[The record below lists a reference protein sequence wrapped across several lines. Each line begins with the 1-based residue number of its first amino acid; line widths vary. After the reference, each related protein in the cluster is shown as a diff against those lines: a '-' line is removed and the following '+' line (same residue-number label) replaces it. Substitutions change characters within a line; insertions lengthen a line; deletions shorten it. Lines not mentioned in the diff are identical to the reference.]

1 MGIAAH
7 IKVIGRGKDGA
18 RALGREQAADLF
30 GQVLD
35 GGVSELELGAFCLA
49 MRIKGETPDELIGF
63 LQATTE
69 RCIDLRPALACAPR
83 GVVLLPSYNGSRKL
97 PNLTPLLAWALA
109 RRGVGVLVHGPSEDP
124 TRVTS
129 SQVFA
134 AGGWPRVKDA
144 TQLAA
149 CWQAGQPAFI
159 DIADL
164 CPSVARLLAVRW
176 TVGLRNP
183 AHTIVKLLD
192 PFAAGTP
199 DGAGSNA
206 CALPRLRVINHT
218 HPEYGES
225 LAGFISLSG
234 ASALLMRG
242 TEGEPVADARRQPRF
257 DVFLGGQR
265 QDALSRAPVEGVL
278 VSLPEL
284 PEGREAAVTASW
296 IESVRNDPQRL
307 PAAIEAQADCLAQAL
322 SSLQSRRPSASTT
335 A

>member
-18 RALGREQAADLF
+18 RPLSREQAHDLMS
-30 GQVLD
+30 QVLD
-35 GGVSELELGAFCLA
+35 GQVTDLEIGAFCLA

-69 RCIDLRPALACAPR
+69 RCIDLRAALPSATG

-97 PNLTPLLAWALA
+97 PNLTPLLAWELA

-124 TRVTS
+124 TRITS
-129 SQVFA
+129 AQVFA

-144 TQLAA
+144 AQLSSS
-149 CWQAGQPAFI
+149 WQAGQPAFI
-159 DIADL
+159 DITDL

-192 PFAAGTP
+192 PFARFAQEEPMRSEEATP
-199 DGAGSNA
+199 
-206 CALPRLRVINHT
+206 PRLRVINHT

-225 LAGFISLSG
+225 LAGFIALSG
-234 ASALLMRG
+234 ADALLMRG

-257 DVFLGGQR
+257 DVFLRGQR

-278 VSLPEL
+278 VSLPDL
-284 PEGREAAVTASW
+284 PEGREADITADW
-296 IESVRNDPQRL
+296 IESVRHEPALL
-307 PAAIEAQADCLAQAL
+307 PAAIEAQADCLVQALAQA
-322 SSLQSRRPSASTT
+322 RRSATP
-335 A
+335 AL

>member
-1 MGIAAH
+1 MGIAAY

-18 RALGREQAADLF
+18 RPLSREQAHELLS
-30 GQVLD
+30 QVLD
-35 GGVSELELGAFCLA
+35 GQVTDLEIGAFCLA

-69 RCIDLRPALACAPR
+69 RCIDLRPALAAAPR

-109 RRGVGVLVHGPSEDP
+109 RRGVGVLVHGPAHDP
-124 TRVTS
+124 TRITS

-134 AGGWPRVKDA
+134 AAGWPQVQDA

-149 CWQAGQPAFI
+149 CWQSGQPAFI

-164 CPSVARLLAVRW
+164 CPSVARLLDVRW

-192 PFAAGTP
+192 PFALLGPEEVSAAT
-199 DGAGSNA
+199 A
-206 CALPRLRVINHT
+206 PRLRVINHT

-225 LAGFISLSG
+225 LAGFIALSG
-234 ASALLMRG
+234 ADALLMRG

-265 QDALSRAPVEGVL
+265 KDALSRAPLEGVL

-284 PEGREAAVTASW
+284 PEGREADVTASW
-296 IESVRNDPQRL
+296 IESVRHDPQRL
-307 PAAIEAQADCLAQAL
+307 PASIDAQADCLVQAL
-322 SSLQSRRPSASTT
+322 SQVRTT

>member
-1 MGIAAH
+1 MGIAAY

-18 RALGREQAADLF
+18 RPLSREQAHELLS
-30 GQVLD
+30 QVLD
-35 GGVSELELGAFCLA
+35 GQVTDLEIGAFCLA

-69 RCIDLRPALACAPR
+69 RCIDLRPALTAAPN

-109 RRGVGVLVHGPSEDP
+109 RRGVGVLVHGPAADP

-129 SQVFA
+129 AQVFT
-134 AGGWPRVKDA
+134 AGHWPQVKDA

-159 DIADL
+159 DITDL
-164 CPSVARLLAVRW
+164 CPSVARLLDVRW

-192 PFAAGTP
+192 PFALGTP
-199 DGAGSNA
+199 VGDDDGTGANA
-206 CALPRLRVINHT
+206 STTPRLRVINHT

-225 LAGFISLSG
+225 LAGFIALSG
-234 ASALLMRG
+234 ADALLMRG

-284 PEGREAAVTASW
+284 PEGREADVTASW
-296 IESVRNDPQRL
+296 IESVRHDPQRL
-307 PAAIEAQADCLAQAL
+307 PASIEAQADCLVQAL
-322 SSLQSRRPSASTT
+322 SQAQ
-335 A
+335 AAA

>member
-7 IKVIGRGKDGA
+7 IKVIGRGKEGA
-18 RALGREQAADLF
+18 RPLSREQAHELLS
-30 GQVLD
+30 QVLD
-35 GGVSELELGAFCLA
+35 GQVTDLEIGAFCLA
-49 MRIKGETPDELIGF
+49 MRIKGETPEELIGF

-69 RCIDLRPALACAPR
+69 RCIDLRPALAAAPH

-109 RRGVGVLVHGPSEDP
+109 RRGVAVLVHGPATDP

-134 AGGWPRVKDA
+134 AGGWPQVKNA
-144 TQLAA
+144 TQLGA

-164 CPSVARLLAVRW
+164 CPTMDRLLAVRW

-183 AHTIVKLLD
+183 GHTIVKLLD
-192 PFAAGTP
+192 PFAQAGAE
-199 DGAGSNA
+199 GAA
-206 CALPRLRVINHT
+206 VQHTPRLRVINHT

-225 LAGFISLSG
+225 LAGFIALSG
-234 ASALLMRG
+234 ADALLMRG

-265 QDALSRAPVEGVL
+265 RDELSRAPEDGVL

-284 PEGREAAVTASW
+284 PPGREADITAAW
-296 IESVRNDPQRL
+296 IESVRQDPQRL
-307 PAAIEAQADCLAQAL
+307 PTSIEAQADCLARAL
-322 SSLQSRRPSASTT
+322 SEAGSA
-335 A
+335 

>member
-1 MGIAAH
+1 MGIAAY

-18 RALGREQAADLF
+18 RPLSREQAHDLMS
-30 GQVLD
+30 QVLD
-35 GGVSELELGAFCLA
+35 GQVTDLEIGAFCLA

-69 RCIDLRPALACAPR
+69 RCIDLRPALAAAP
-83 GVVLLPSYNGSRKL
+83 GGAVLLPSYNGSRKL

-109 RRGVGVLVHGPSEDP
+109 RRGVSVLVHGPAHDP
-124 TRVTS
+124 TRITS

-134 AGGWPRVKDA
+134 TAGWPQVKNA
-144 TQLAA
+144 AQLAT

-164 CPSVARLLAVRW
+164 CPSVARLLDVRW

-192 PFAAGTP
+192 PFALGGPEGAHAG
-199 DGAGSNA
+199 AA
-206 CALPRLRVINHT
+206 PRLRVINHT

-225 LAGFISLSG
+225 LAGFIALSG
-234 ASALLMRG
+234 ADALLMRG

-265 QDALSRAPVEGVL
+265 QEALSRAPVEGVL

-284 PEGREAAVTASW
+284 PEGREADVTASW
-296 IESVRNDPQRL
+296 IESVRHDPHRL
-307 PAAIEAQADCLAQAL
+307 PASIEAQADCLVQAL
-322 SSLQSRRPSASTT
+322 SQVGPT

>member
-18 RALGREQAADLF
+18 RPLSREQAHDLMS
-30 GQVLD
+30 QVLD
-35 GGVSELELGAFCLA
+35 GQVTDLEIGAFCLA

-69 RCIDLRPALACAPR
+69 RCIDLRPALAAAPA

-109 RRGVGVLVHGPSEDP
+109 RRGVRVLVHGPATDP

-129 SQVFA
+129 AQVFA
-134 AGGWPRVKDA
+134 AGGWPQVKDA
-144 TQLAA
+144 AQLTD

-159 DIADL
+159 DVADL
-164 CPSVARLLAVRW
+164 CPSAARLLDVRW

-183 AHTIVKLLD
+183 AHTVVKLLD
-192 PFAAGTP
+192 PFALGTP
-199 DGAGSNA
+199 DDAA
-206 CALPRLRVINHT
+206 HPALPTPRLRVINHT

-225 LAGFISLSG
+225 LAGFIALSG
-234 ASALLMRG
+234 ADALLMRG

-257 DVFLGGQR
+257 DVFLRGQR
-265 QDALSRAPVEGVL
+265 QDALSRAPLEGVL

-284 PEGREAAVTASW
+284 PEGREADVTASW
-296 IESVRNDPQRL
+296 IGSVLQEPQSL
-307 PAAIEAQADCLAQAL
+307 PAAIEAQADCLVQAL
-322 SSLQSRRPSASTT
+322 ASQG
-335 A
+335 ARGS